1 MRKLGKRPLGPV
13 GSYMRAGPYSDES
26 VREIVDPEDLV
37 TMTGKRGRM
46 LLLDTS
52 TTLHQ
57 GSRVHHGR
65 ERAVFMGVLQRFD
78 LVHETPF
85 NWIDPS
91 RFPEGSAQ
99 SLALMPPR
107 PATRN
112 YYFPDPLA
120 EDSATARR
128 GIGLNIGQVS
138 SKRATAA

>member
-1 MRKLGKRPLGPV
+1 MNRAPSRSSGGVQTGP
-13 GSYMRAGPYSDES
+13 
-26 VREIVDPEDLV
+26 
-37 TMTGKRGRM
+37 
-46 LLLDTS
+46 
-52 TTLHQ
+52 TLHQ

-107 PATRN
+107 PVMRN

-120 EDSATARR
+120 EYSATVRR
-128 GIGLNIGQVS
+128 GVGIDIDQVN